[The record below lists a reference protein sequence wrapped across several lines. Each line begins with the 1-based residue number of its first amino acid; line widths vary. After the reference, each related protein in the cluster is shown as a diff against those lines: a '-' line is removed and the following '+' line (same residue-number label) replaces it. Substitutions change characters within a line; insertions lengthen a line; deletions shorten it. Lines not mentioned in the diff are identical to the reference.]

1 MSVQLSNLPPRDH
14 SLRRARVRRFW
25 LLRWPPQPPTVT
37 RPVRVLAIMFLLQ
50 QLSGCY
56 PVIFYAMPIF
66 QSVIDTTVTGG
77 LTEMD
82 ALITLGVVRLL
93 TSVAAC
99 ALSLHVGRRPLLISS
114 SLAMACSA
122 TLVALTCPAT
132 ATTVADYDEYDTLDG
147 GRSTPILPLFGMVAF
162 VCSGSAGVLVFP
174 WTLVGELLP
183 DSARAV
189 VGALLVAYA
198 YALMFVVLK
207 AFQYFITSDLSND
220 GSLTAISFATFAT
233 VSAAMA
239 VYVHVYLPETLGRRF
254 NEIEE
259 YFADSPSD
267 AKVDTIPR

>member
-1 MSVQLSNLPPRDH
+1 MSVQLNNLPPRDH
-14 SLRRARVRRFW
+14 NLCRARVRRFW
-25 LLRWPPQPPTVT
+25 LLQWFPQPPTVT

-56 PVIFYAMPIF
+56 TVIFYAMPIF
-66 QSVIDTTVTGG
+66 QSVVDTTDTGG
-77 LTEMD
+77 PTEIN
-82 ALITLGVVRLL
+82 ALITLGVVRFL
-93 TSVAAC
+93 TSVVAC

-122 TLVALTCPAT
+122 TLVALTCPST
-132 ATTVADYDEYDTLDG
+132 ATTVADFDEYDSFDG
-147 GRSTPILPLFGMVAF
+147 GRSTPLLPLFGVVAF

-189 VGALLVAYA
+189 VGAVLVAYA
-198 YALMFVVLK
+198 YVLMFIVLK
-207 AFQYFITSDLSND
+207 AFQYFITSDLSNS
-220 GSLTAISFATFAT
+220 GSLIAIAFATFAT

-239 VYVHVYLPETLGRRF
+239 AYVHIYLPETLGRRL

-259 YFADSPSD
+259 YFADP
-267 AKVDTIPR
+267 